1 MTSDEVLVEAAGP
14 VVRVMLNRPDKRNAL
29 NEGVVHRLTTV
40 LDELEADPS
49 CRAIVLC
56 GAGRSFCA
64 GGDMDANIDLEP
76 AAARAESRHQAF
88 LAAARRLRDL
98 RKPTVVAV
106 QGAAIGAGASLALL
120 CDEIVV
126 EAETRLGFGFLR
138 VGLPP
143 DLFCAATLQR
153 RVGWTR
159 AADLLHS
166 GRLVGGP
173 EAVHM
178 GLATHLSS
186 RPAQDAAM
194 DRAADL
200 AALSPYA
207 FAATKALL
215 RAAWNG
221 DAGAHS
227 DLEAALVGVATT
239 TPEFRAATAKFRS

>member
-1 MTSDEVLVEAAGP
+1 MTSAEVVVERTGA
-14 VVRVMLNRPDKRNAL
+14 VVQVMLNRPDKRNAL
-29 NEGVVHRLTTV
+29 NERLIHRLTMV
-40 LDELEADPS
+40 LDELGAEPS

-64 GGDMDANIDLEP
+64 GGDMEANIDPEP
-76 AAARAESRHQAF
+76 DAARAEDRHRAF
-88 LAAARRLRDL
+88 LAAATRLRDL
-98 RKPTVVAV
+98 PKPTVAAV
-106 QGAAIGAGASLALL
+106 QGAAVGAGASLALL

-126 EAETRLGFGFLR
+126 EPETRFGFGFLR

-166 GRLVGGP
+166 GRLVLGP
-173 EAVHM
+173 EAVQM

-186 RPAQDAAM
+186 GPAQESAM
-194 DRAADL
+194 ERAADL

-207 FAATKALL
+207 FGATKAIL

-221 DAGAHS
+221 DAGGQS
-227 DLEAALVGVATT
+227 DLEAALVAVATT